1 MAQAAE
7 RLATKRECSERS
19 GGALRLQWHCY
30 LVSKL
35 VHGANLAER
44 IKRRLPT
51 LDETLRVVTSIAKA
65 LSYVHDAKSV
75 DAARRASD
83 RFCYNCALYAGDADD
98 EWAGCSV
105 FPGKAVAGAGW
116 CGAWAPKQDS

>member
-1 MAQAAE
+1 MISNRISSKWRRALTRRQFIQSGSTTAAL
-7 RLATKRECSERS
+7 LAFGIAPRS
-19 GGALRLQWHCY
+19 SAD
-30 LVSKL
+30 
-35 VHGANLAER
+35 E
-44 IKRRLPT
+44 LP
-51 LDETLRVVTSIAKA
+51 RVNEDDPIAKA